1 LGARGADSRRMD
13 HKLRKK
19 PRSRVAVDDTGLP
32 APAGRRML
40 LRLLP
45 AVALAAG
52 VIAFQSARS
61 DRRPV
66 DDGPAWSAAER
77 STRALLTERTSVHLR
92 ALRPR

>member
-1 LGARGADSRRMD
+1 
-13 HKLRKK
+13 
-19 PRSRVAVDDTGLP
+19 
-32 APAGRRML
+32 
-40 LRLLP
+40 
-45 AVALAAG
+45 